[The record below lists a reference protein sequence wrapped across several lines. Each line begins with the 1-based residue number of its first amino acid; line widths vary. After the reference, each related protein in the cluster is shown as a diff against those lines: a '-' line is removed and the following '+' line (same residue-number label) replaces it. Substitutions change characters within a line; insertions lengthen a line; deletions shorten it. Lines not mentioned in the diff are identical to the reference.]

1 MDILNLQP
9 DAVGKTDDTQQ
20 VEGYEDRIEEIA
32 NAYPE
37 EDFRTP
43 EEIAEAEALQQEL
56 TPEENIQPTA
66 LETQNPLPVQE
77 EQSAQPVQ
85 PTQPEAQPKQKL
97 FQEDENGMLSDET
110 LATGLGGKLPP
121 EGLRKGLKLN

>member
-9 DAVGKTDDTQQ
+9 DAVGKTDDTYE
-20 VEGYEDRIEEIA
+20 VEGYEDQIEKITQEF
-32 NAYPE
+32 PE

-66 LETQNPLPVQE
+66 AVSYTHLTLPTILLV
-77 EQSAQPVQ
+77 
-85 PTQPEAQPKQKL
+85 
-97 FQEDENGMLSDET
+97 
-110 LATGLGGKLPP
+110 
-121 EGLRKGLKLN
+121 